1 MKSTEDALP
10 PEALKV
16 KQLEEELALARAEI
30 LTLSKMVLDRHLT
43 DGNDAEHNAHNQRIF
58 EVMLM
63 SLNLTRLPFVMQLGF
78 FRRRHITRLA
88 NKLRELE
95 LFDRDWYLERFPEV
109 RNSNG
114 DPAHYF
120 ITRGSREG
128 HVPCAAFLKEPET

>member
-78 FRRRHITRLA
+78 FRRRHITSQVTASISLT
-88 NKLRELE
+88 
-95 LFDRDWYLERFPEV
+95 F
-109 RNSNG
+109 
-114 DPAHYF
+114 
-120 ITRGSREG
+120 
-128 HVPCAAFLKEPET
+128 